1 MPIEFQDILFVAI
14 VTLAASAFLVLLIF
28 LISYLKRLKEGKTEV
43 LDDKVDSSTTAITSG
58 SRLDQVYLVAVY
70 ILIFIIFSILITS
83 SLYAF
88 KQWLGLA
95 DNWPLLLIL
104 SILIIGSLSIVDWSK
119 ITSRRRKQK
128 ELRRT

>member
-43 LDDKVDSSTTAITSG
+43 LDETVDSSTTAITSG
-58 SRLDQVYLVAVY
+58 SRLDQVYLVSVY

-88 KQWLGLA
+88 KKWLGLA